1 MFKCVAM
8 IGKLEDSQLAIK
20 VGAFLKK
27 AFSLGMLCPMYCIV
41 YSVVLHTC
49 WSGQS

>member
-8 IGKLEDSQLAIK
+8 IGKLEDRQLAIK

-27 AFSLGMLCPMYCIV
+27 DFSLV
-41 YSVVLHTC
+41 K
-49 WSGQS
+49 

>member
-8 IGKLEDSQLAIK
+8 LGKLEDRQLAIK

-27 AFSLGMLCPMYCIV
+27 AFRSVKIGMLSPMYCIV

-49 WSGQS
+49 